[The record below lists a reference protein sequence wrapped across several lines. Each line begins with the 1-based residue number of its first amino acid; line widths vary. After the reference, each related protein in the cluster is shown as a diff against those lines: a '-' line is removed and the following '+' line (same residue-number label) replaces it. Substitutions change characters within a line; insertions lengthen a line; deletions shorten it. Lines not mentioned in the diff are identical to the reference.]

1 MAGGNGVWPDTE
13 IGLTGEGTLKQ
24 DSQKEAATAKALT
37 TAGISPAPKEIFSS
51 SRINK
56 LASQHLQPVPCPT
69 QLSLLWPCAVGWMG
83 ASRLRGPNTQA
94 PLAQISF
101 H

>member
-1 MAGGNGVWPDTE
+1 MCVLPE
-13 IGLTGEGTLKQ
+13 L
-24 DSQKEAATAKALT
+24 KALT

>member
-37 TAGISPAPKEIFSS
+37 TAGICSGGRDLGLFA
-51 SRINK
+51 
-56 LASQHLQPVPCPT
+56 
-69 QLSLLWPCAVGWMG
+69 
-83 ASRLRGPNTQA
+83 
-94 PLAQISF
+94 
-101 H
+101 